1 LPAEDETAKN
11 VAPSSAV
18 RSDAEAAVPKTN
30 STAGGEGATP
40 AKPSSVS
47 GIPNGEAVPKTA
59 DASRAVAGSDG
70 AAQHLPVPAE
80 GRAVVPVEV
89 PDTSEE
95 TDFAAKLAALPADA
109 TAEDRAD
116 AVGAR
121 PRGLAVARD
130 GVPDNLRRIKGIGRV
145 NEQKLNDLGIFHFDQ
160 IAQWTRAEIRWV
172 GTYLAFPGRIDREK
186 WVEQAANFAAGPDSP
201 SESPKA

>member
-1 LPAEDETAKN
+1 MEAAPPTATVAAGTDAAPTKTSAAVVSPLSAKDEAAKDVPA
-11 VAPSSAV
+11 SSAV
-18 RSDAEAAVPKTN
+18 SSDAEAA
-30 STAGGEGATP
+30 
-40 AKPSSVS
+40 
-47 GIPNGEAVPKTA
+47 
-59 DASRAVAGSDG
+59 
-70 AAQHLPVPAE
+70 VPAE

-109 TAEDRAD
+109 TAEDRAN

-121 PRGLAVARD
+121 PRGLAAARD
-130 GVPDNLRRIKGIGRV
+130 GAPDNLQRIKGIGRV